1 MENNTSKLEGEVQNI
16 NIKLIIEFILIV
28 IVLAAQ
34 VFFGISINDNITTT
48 QDQIRQQVG
57 PGNNMI
63 ENIENLEN

>member
-63 ENIENLEN
+63 ENIENLGN

>member
-34 VFFGISINDNITTT
+34 VFFGISINDNLTTT

-63 ENIENLEN
+63 ENIENLGN